1 MDITRLTAM
10 EIREKVINKEISSKE
25 VVKAHLNRIKELDEE
40 LNAFITITEEEAL
53 KAAERVDEKIK
64 NGESL
69 GKLAGIPIGVKDN
82 IITKNVRT
90 TCGSKMLENYIP
102 PYDATVIERIKAEDG
117 IILGKTNLDEFAG
130 SYSTESSYF
139 GVTKNPIDTERV
151 PGGSSGG
158 STAAVKAHEVALALG
173 SDTGGSNRQPASYCG
188 IVGIKPTYGLV
199 SRYGLV
205 PLANSLDV
213 VGTFGR
219 NVKDATLLL
228 EVIRGY
234 DEKDPTSMEIEG
246 SSYLE
251 KLKEGIK
258 GMKIALPREYMNMD
272 MDSRVKGKVME
283 TVKLFEILGG
293 HVEEVSLPHV
303 EHYWATYYLIV
314 VSEISSNMARYD
326 GVGYGYRTEDYD
338 SLDELYI
345 KSRTEGF
352 GEEIKRSILAG
363 TYILGSKEGREYY
376 EKAFRV
382 RTLIKEDFDKVFEK
396 YDVILTPTTPNLT
409 FKIGDSIKNPFE
421 TYGSGIFNIPANLAG
436 LCAISVPCGY
446 VDGLPVGLQ
455 IIGDRFKE
463 ANILKAAYALEEELA
478 LGGENNGL

>member
-10 EIREKVINKEISSKE
+10 EIREKIINKEISSKE

-40 LNAFITITEEEAL
+40 INAFITITEEEAL

-64 NGESL
+64 NGEEL

-82 IITKNVRT
+82 ISTKNVRT

-102 PYDATVIERIKAEDG
+102 PYDATVVERIKAEDG
-117 IILGKTNLDEFAG
+117 IIMGKTNIDEFAG

-228 EVIRGY
+228 
-234 DEKDPTSMEIEG
+234 
-246 SSYLE
+246 
-251 KLKEGIK
+251 
-258 GMKIALPREYMNMD
+258 A
-272 MDSRVKGKVME
+272 
-283 TVKLFEILGG
+283 
-293 HVEEVSLPHV
+293 
-303 EHYWATYYLIV
+303 
-314 VSEISSNMARYD
+314 SN
-326 GVGYGYRTEDYD
+326 
-338 SLDELYI
+338 
-345 KSRTEGF
+345 
-352 GEEIKRSILAG
+352 
-363 TYILGSKEGREYY
+363 
-376 EKAFRV
+376 
-382 RTLIKEDFDKVFEK
+382 
-396 YDVILTPTTPNLT
+396 
-409 FKIGDSIKNPFE
+409 
-421 TYGSGIFNIPANLAG
+421 
-436 LCAISVPCGY
+436 
-446 VDGLPVGLQ
+446 
-455 IIGDRFKE
+455 
-463 ANILKAAYALEEELA
+463 
-478 LGGENNGL
+478 